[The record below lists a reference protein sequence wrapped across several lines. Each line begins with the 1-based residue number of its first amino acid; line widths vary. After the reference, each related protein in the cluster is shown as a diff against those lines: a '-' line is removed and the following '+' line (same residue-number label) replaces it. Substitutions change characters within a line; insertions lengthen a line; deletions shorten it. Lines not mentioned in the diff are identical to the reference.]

1 MAYIVPSDIHDSRC
15 ASAHAIDHDLV
26 LTWVC
31 DDLLPEIKTR
41 VVGRTFSMDW
51 TDGPA
56 DVQTDGRTDKVI
68 AAVTLRLRFAAR
80 VNNL

>member
-1 MAYIVPSDIHDSRC
+1 MMAYIVPSDIHDSRC

-56 DVQTDGRTDKVI
+56 DVQTDGQSDCRSNPPPI
-68 AAVTLRLRFAAR
+68 RFAAR